1 MGSAC
6 EIFRRQ
12 FGWKVF
18 VYIHLLCRT
27 IKEKLKI
34 QGHHPFKVVIC
45 GKYINLN
52 KITKN
57 SHISLKFNRLL
68 ISVILYSLQC
78 KIERNREKCFN
89 TERSKGIFVRENLK
103 K

>member
-12 FGWKVF
+12 FGWKFF

-27 IKEKLKI
+27 FKEKLKI

-52 KITKN
+52 KITKI
-57 SHISLKFNRLL
+57 HISPSNLTDFLFLL
-68 ISVILYSLQC
+68 FSTVYNA
-78 KIERNREKCFN
+78 K
-89 TERSKGIFVRENLK
+89 
-103 K
+103 